1 MSDEVILVTAPNEAA
16 RNFIRLLMYKK
27 LPFAV
32 LTNSAQEERKVKRLG
47 VEHIIRMDTALASK
61 WLLPNATVGRI
72 FIFENSLNLT
82 CRFLQICRPWTRK
95 SITIITQLNH
105 PRGVYRGMGADH
117 VIFTIKGEVGFLLN
131 GERAAAVH

>member
-27 LPFAV
+27 LSFAV
-32 LTNSAQEERKVKRLG
+32 LTNSAQEEKQVKRFG
-47 VEHIIRMDTALASK
+47 VEHIIRMDTAFTSK
-61 WLLPNATVGRI
+61 WLLPNAAVGRI

-95 SITIITQLNH
+95 PITIITQLNH

-131 GERAAAVH
+131 GERAAVN